1 MFFIQTVLLAASHKE
16 KLAPLRVLVHNAWNV
31 PAWRL
36 KSPNC
41 AVNWMSWRPDRN
53 FFPSDFRQRDD
64 QHANSSASNADAD
77 AAESSDEAEADQH
90 TSSSDSEAAESSE
103 GSDESDSEDE
113 SDTPRRILDDL
124 ENRARAFDATI
135 SQTMEF
141 FIQKC
146 EISVIMR
153 NALRSFEVRKEDG
166 YRRTRGFIINN
177 GKVSGRKYGQKP
189 QAINKKTRIQAL
201 HSYTN
206 QL

>member
-1 MFFIQTVLLAASHKE
+1 
-16 KLAPLRVLVHNAWNV
+16 
-31 PAWRL
+31 
-36 KSPNC
+36 
-41 AVNWMSWRPDRN
+41 MSWRPDRN

-77 AAESSDEAEADQH
+77 
-90 TSSSDSEAAESSE
+90 AAESSE

-177 GKVSGRKYGQKP
+177 LNSNLAKC
-189 QAINKKTRIQAL
+189 
-201 HSYTN
+201 
-206 QL
+206 